1 MNSKCEH
8 RYLKTVLPFSNSA
21 EHKYKYLKYK
31 NKYLTLKKQY
41 GGMMEGEDIPKSD
54 VSTTKDEQIKILILC
69 HNRKII
75 DIEKEHNCFMVRQDS
90 KIPHSSLMEH
100 IPPNSELITM
110 DIEFYNTRDKIDTP
124 NIIADL
130 WDKDF
135 IKKYKEQFDGIFMV
149 DCHTWTEND
158 KDNIGVPLKAIIH
171 TRPLI
176 KKGGFGIYSAL
187 QHVIDTVCER
197 INLNK
202 KALNLSGCEIIDEKA
217 HTACYP
223 KYLKITSL

>member
-1 MNSKCEH
+1 MNS
-8 RYLKTVLPFSNSA
+8 
-21 EHKYKYLKYK
+21 KYKYLKYK
-31 NKYLTLKKQY
+31 NKYLALKKQY
-41 GGMMEGEDIPKSD
+41 GGMMDEDIANEDGQK
-54 VSTTKDEQIKILILC
+54 KILILC
-69 HNRKII
+69 HNRKIN
-75 DIEKEHNCFMVRQDS
+75 DIEKEHHCFIVRDS
-90 KIPHSSLMEH
+90 SVIKHSSLMEH

-110 DIEFYNTRDKIDTP
+110 DIATYNTLDKVDAP

-149 DCHTWTEND
+149 DCHTWKESD
-158 KDNIGVPLKAIIH
+158 RDDIAVPLKAIIH

-187 QHVIDTVCER
+187 PHVIDTVCER

-202 KALNLSGCEIIDEKA
+202 KELDLAGCEIIDEKA
-217 HTACYP
+217 NTACYP